1 MKNKMFRIILVAL
14 ALLTVLS
21 FASCAAAKDSAGNLY
36 APEAAPES
44 PSVGMGSDGLTST
57 NTPADLPEER
67 KIIKTYEL
75 NAETKEFD
83 ATVAN
88 IEALVAEYG
97 GYVESN
103 SVTNRNYN
111 SKMARYA
118 SYKFRVPAENAEAFV
133 GSIGNTLNVTRQNS
147 NAEDVSET
155 YYSIEATLE
164 ELQIERDSLLN
175 MMASLDTQKDYNFW
189 LTLQTRLSEV
199 RQQIARYQALLNN
212 YDSRV
217 EYSTVSLY
225 INEVVNYTPAE
236 EEPFGTRI
244 ANAFTTGLEEFAE
257 FSVDF
262 VVWFAEA
269 LPFIVLIVVILIPV
283 ILIARKRR
291 AKRRARKLARLMAEA
306 EVEEEE

>member
-1 MKNKMFRIILVAL
+1 MFRIILVAL

-36 APEAAPES
+36 APEASPES
-44 PSVGMGSDGLTST
+44 PSVGMGSDGLTSSDL
-57 NTPADLPEER
+57 PADAVER

-75 NAETKEFD
+75 TAETKEFD
-83 ATVAN
+83 ATVAALD
-88 IEALVAEYG
+88 ALVAEYG

-111 SKMARYA
+111 SKVARYA

-133 GSIGNTLNVTRQNS
+133 GSIGNTLNVTRQYS
-147 NAEDVSET
+147 NAQDISES

-164 ELQIERDSLLN
+164 ELRIERDSLLN
-175 MMASLDTQKDYNFW
+175 MMQSLDTQKDYNFW
-189 LTLQTRLSEV
+189 LTIQTRLSEV
-199 RQQIARYQALLNN
+199 RQQIARYQAQLNN

-217 EYSTVSLY
+217 EYSTVSLTV
-225 INEVVNYTPAE
+225 NEVVNYTPDE
-236 EEPFGTRI
+236 EQPFGTRI

-262 VVWFAEA
+262 AVWFAEA
-269 LPFIVLIVVILIPV
+269 LPFIVLLVIILIPV
-283 ILIARKRR
+283 SIIIRRRR
-291 AKRRARKLARLMAEA
+291 AKRKAKKLALQQNQ
-306 EVEEEE
+306 

>member
-1 MKNKMFRIILVAL
+1 MKNKTLRLILV
-14 ALLTVLS
+14 LLLLLPATLL
-21 FASCAAAKDSAGNLY
+21 ASCAAAKDSVGNLY
-36 APEAAPES
+36 APEAAPEA
-44 PSVGMGSDGLTST
+44 PSVGMGSDKLTSSDL
-57 NTPADLPEER
+57 PADAVER

-83 ATVAN
+83 ATVAALD
-88 IEALVAEYG
+88 ALVAEYG

-103 SVTNRNYN
+103 SVSNRNYN

-118 SYKFRVPAENAEAFV
+118 SYKFRVPADKVEAFV

-147 NAEDVSET
+147 NAQDISES

-175 MMASLDTQKDYNFW
+175 MMESLDNQKDYNFW

-199 RQQIARYQALLNN
+199 RQQIARLQAQLNS

-217 EYSTVSLY
+217 EYSTVSLTV
-225 INEVVNYTPAE
+225 NEVVNYTPDE
-236 EEPFGTRI
+236 EEPFGKRL
-244 ANAFTTGLEEFAE
+244 ANAFSTGLTEFAE

-262 VVWFAEA
+262 AVWFAEA
-269 LPFIVLIVVILIPV
+269 LPFLVLFAILLVIVCLVSRR
-283 ILIARKRR
+283 ARARRR
-291 AKRRARKLARLMAEA
+291 AKKLAEKEA
-306 EVEEEE
+306 LQK

>member
-1 MKNKMFRIILVAL
+1 MFRIILVAL

-36 APEAAPES
+36 APEASPES
-44 PSVGMGSDGLTST
+44 PSVGMGSDGLTSSDL
-57 NTPADLPEER
+57 PADAVER

-75 NAETKEFD
+75 TAETKEFD
-83 ATVAN
+83 ATVAALD
-88 IEALVAEYG
+88 ALVAEYG

-111 SKMARYA
+111 SKVARYA

-133 GSIGNTLNVTRQNS
+133 GSIGNTLNVTRQYS
-147 NAEDVSET
+147 NAQDISES

-164 ELQIERDSLLN
+164 ELRIERDSLLN
-175 MMASLDTQKDYNFW
+175 MMQSLDTQKDYNFW
-189 LTLQTRLSEV
+189 LTIQTRLSEV
-199 RQQIARYQALLNN
+199 RQQIARYQAQLNN

-217 EYSTVSLY
+217 EYSTVSLTV
-225 INEVVNYTPAE
+225 NEVVNYTPAE

-262 VVWFAEA
+262 AVWFAEA
-269 LPFIVLIVVILIPV
+269 LPFIVLLVIILIPV
-283 ILIARKRR
+283 SIIIRRRR
-291 AKRRARKLARLMAEA
+291 AKRKAKKLALQQNQ
-306 EVEEEE
+306 

>member
-36 APEAAPES
+36 APEAAPEA
-44 PSVGMGSDGLTST
+44 PSVGMGSDGLTSSDL
-57 NTPADLPEER
+57 PADAVER

-75 NAETKEFD
+75 TAETKEFD
-83 ATVAN
+83 ATVAALD
-88 IEALVAEYG
+88 ALVAEYG

-133 GSIGNTLNVTRQNS
+133 GSIGNTLNVTRQYS
-147 NAEDVSET
+147 NAQDISES

-164 ELQIERDSLLN
+164 ELRIERDSLLN
-175 MMASLDTQKDYNFW
+175 MMQSLDTQKDYNFW
-189 LTLQTRLSEV
+189 LTIQTRLSEV
-199 RQQIARYQALLNN
+199 RQQIARYQAQLNN

-217 EYSTVSLY
+217 EYSTVSLTV
-225 INEVVNYTPAE
+225 NEVVNYTPAE
-236 EEPFGTRI
+236 EEPFGKRL
-244 ANAFTTGLEEFAE
+244 ANAFSTGLTEFAE

-262 VVWFAEA
+262 AVWFAEA
-269 LPFIVLIVVILIPV
+269 LPFLVLFAVILIPV
-283 ILIARKRR
+283 SILVRRRR
-291 AKRRARKLARLMAEA
+291 AKRKAKKLALQQNQ
-306 EVEEEE
+306 